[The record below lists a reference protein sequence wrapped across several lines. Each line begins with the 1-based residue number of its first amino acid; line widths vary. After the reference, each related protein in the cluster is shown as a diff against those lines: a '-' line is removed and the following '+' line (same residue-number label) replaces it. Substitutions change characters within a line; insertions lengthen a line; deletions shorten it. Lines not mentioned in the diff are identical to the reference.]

1 MRLSGCYY
9 HIFPPVYS
17 TPTLPRSYV
26 TYCDLVLMV
35 GSFQTSSYTAIGKL
49 LPQSANTICGWILDH
64 YHSARET
71 LQTNLRWTH
80 TAVHITFDVWTSPN
94 HRSFLGV
101 VGHYYDYPKNETRQ
115 VLLGFRRIVGAHTGE
130 NIASCFWDVATT
142 MGLERRL
149 VYFTMDNAS
158 NNDTALSEIAL
169 RCSAIGVPFQPRER
183 RLRCFGHIL
192 NLTVKAFLW
201 GENPTVI
208 ETSDSSSN
216 TEDEMAKLLA
226 WRKRGPLGKLYNW

>member
-94 HRSFLGV
+94 HRSFLAV

-115 VLLGFRRIVGAHTGE
+115 SFLDFDALLVLIQGRILHHAFGMLQLQWDSRDVWDTSRWITLRTTILPLVRSPFVVQLLVFHSNPANGDYD
-130 NIASCFWDVATT
+130 AS
-142 MGLERRL
+142 
-149 VYFTMDNAS
+149 
-158 NNDTALSEIAL
+158 
-169 RCSAIGVPFQPRER
+169 
-183 RLRCFGHIL
+183 
-192 NLTVKAFLW
+192 
-201 GENPTVI
+201 VI
-208 ETSDSSSN
+208 SS
-216 TEDEMAKLLA
+216 T
-226 WRKRGPLGKLYNW
+226 